1 MKEKENKTPLTKEQK
16 RKELWRSLKFLLFSI
31 SAGLIEFG
39 SFSLLTLIPY
49 LAIKENYWIPATISL
64 VLSVLWNFTFNR
76 KFTFQSANN
85 VPIAMLKTLAYY
97 LVFAPLSIWLAQMY
111 LIDQLGWNE
120 FLVKACVMIVNFVTE
135 FLYQRFF
142 VFGKTLDTNDIA
154 QKKKEKEQQKTS
166 GD

>member
-1 MKEKENKTPLTKEQK
+1 MPEKEKKTLTKEEK
-16 RKELWRSLKFLLFSI
+16 RIELWRSIKFLLFSI
-31 SAGLIEFG
+31 SAGVIEFG

-49 LAIKENYWIPATISL
+49 LALKENYWIPATISL

-85 VPIAMLKTLAYY
+85 IPIAMLKTLGYY
-97 LVFAPLSIWLAQMY
+97 LVFAPISIWLAQMY

-120 FLVKACVMIVNFVTE
+120 FLVKATVMVINFITE
-135 FLYQRFF
+135 FLYQRFI

-154 QKKKEKEQQKTS
+154 KKKKEKQESKKTS
-166 GD
+166 EN